1 MILAAGFGTRMG
13 ALTAERPKPL
23 IEVAGRALIDHA
35 LAQAR
40 AGSDRIVVNGHY
52 RAGQMRDYLAGMADV
67 SFVEELSDILDSGGG
82 IRAALP
88 VLASPEIFTL
98 NADAVWSGAGAL
110 AQLDAA
116 WDAERMDALLLMVP
130 QARAVG
136 RDRGGDFAIDA
147 QGRLAWDKAG
157 AVYTGAQI
165 LNTALF
171 ADMPEGPFSLHEIW
185 NTALAKGRLFG
196 VVHQGGWADVGHP
209 EGIAMAEYM
218 LRQSHD
224 V

>member
-13 ALTAERPKPL
+13 ALTAKRPKPL

-35 LAQAR
+35 LEQAR
-40 AGSDRIVVNGHY
+40 AGSGRIVVNGHY
-52 RAGQMRDYLAGMADV
+52 RADAMREHLAGTVDV
-67 SFVEELSDILDSGGG
+67 RFVEETAQILGSGGG

-98 NADAVWSGAGAL
+98 NADAIWTGPGAL

-116 WDAERMDALLLMVP
+116 WDGDRMDALLLMVP

-136 RDRGGDFAIDA
+136 RGGGGDFAIGAD
-147 QGRLAWDKAG
+147 GRLKRDKAG

-165 LNTALF
+165 LKSALF
-171 ADMPEGPFSLHEIW
+171 EGTPEGPFSLYEIW
-185 NTALAKGRLFG
+185 NAALARGRLFG
-196 VVHQGGWADVGHP
+196 VVHRGGWADVGHP
-209 EGIAMAEYM
+209 AGIEMAEDM
-218 LRQSHD
+218 LRKSPD

>member
-13 ALTAERPKPL
+13 ALTADRPKPM

-35 LAQAR
+35 LVQAR
-40 AGSDRIVVNGHY
+40 VGSDRIVVNGHY
-52 RAGQMRDYLAGMADV
+52 RAGQMRGHLTGMKDV
-67 SFVEELSDILDSGGG
+67 TFVEELPDILDSGGG

-88 VLASPEIFTL
+88 LLGGPEIFAL
-98 NADAVWSGAGAL
+98 NADAVWTGAGAL

-116 WDAERMDALLLMVP
+116 WDADRMDALLLMVP

-147 QGRLAWDKAG
+147 EGRLTWDKRG

-165 LNTALF
+165 LKTALF

-185 NTALAKGRLFG
+185 NAALSRGRLFG
-196 VVHQGGWADVGHP
+196 VDHQGGWADVGHP
-209 EGIAMAEYM
+209 EGIAMAEDM
-218 LRQSHD
+218 LRQAAD

>member
-23 IEVAGRALIDHA
+23 VEVAGRALIDHA
-35 LAQAR
+35 LDQAR
-40 AGSDRIVVNGHY
+40 ARSGRIVVNGHY
-52 RAGQMRDYLAGMADV
+52 RAEAMRAHLAAMADV
-67 SFVEELSDILDSGGG
+67 SFVEEAPQILGSGGG

-88 VLASPEIFTL
+88 VLASREIFTL
-98 NADAVWSGAGAL
+98 NADAVWTGPGAL

-116 WDAERMDALLLMVP
+116 WDAARMDGLLLMVP

-136 RDRGGDFAIDA
+136 REAGGDFAVGTDR
-147 QGRLAWDKAG
+147 RLAWDKAG

-165 LNTALF
+165 LKARLF
-171 ADMPEGPFSLHEIW
+171 ADTPEGPFSLHEIW
-185 NTALAKGRLFG
+185 NAALAKGRLFG
-196 VVHQGGWADVGHP
+196 VAHQGHWADVGHP
-209 EGIAMAEYM
+209 AGIDLAEDM
-218 LRQSHD
+218 LREAPD